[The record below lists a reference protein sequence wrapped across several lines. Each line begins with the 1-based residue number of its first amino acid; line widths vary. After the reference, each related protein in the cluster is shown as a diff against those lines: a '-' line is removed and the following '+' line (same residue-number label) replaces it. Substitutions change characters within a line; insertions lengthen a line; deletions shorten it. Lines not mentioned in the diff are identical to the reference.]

1 MTQFTQIVTSSIVN
15 NSVTAAILGNSGN
28 ELGWRNRIINGDM
41 RVDQRNSGAA
51 QTITAAAALAYTVDR
66 WYAWCTGANVTGQR
80 VAGTGAQQ
88 YNYQFTGAASVT
100 AINFAQRIEQNNSY
114 DLAGTTATLSVSLAN
129 SLLTTVTWTAYYA
142 STADTFGTIASP
154 TVTSIATGTFT
165 VTSTLTTYTTNIAI
179 PAAATTG
186 LQIVFSVGAQISGT
200 WTIGNAQLERGS
212 AATPFQRLNYGE
224 QLIQCQRYCPSYQ
237 GVGSSIV
244 ATGQAFST
252 TSAGVVMPLQVTPRV
267 LPTGVTV
274 ATPTGFAVL
283 NATGGAVTLTT
294 LVFGSGGYTS
304 VRMNATVASG
314 LAAGNACAFYEGNV
328 NCLLIFTGCEL

>member
-1 MTQFTQIVTSSIVN
+1 MTFTVDGTNGLTFPDTTVQ
-15 NSVTAAILGNSGN
+15 VTAGVPTF
-28 ELGWRNRIINGDM
+28 RNRLINGDM

-88 YNYQFTGAASVT
+88 NNYQFTGAASVT

-114 DLAGTTATLSVSLAN
+114 DLAGTTATLSVSLSN

-142 STADTFGTIASP
+142 NTADTFGTIAAP

-165 VTSTLTTYTTNIAI
+165 VTSTLTTYTASIAI

-186 LQIVFSVGAQISGT
+186 LQIVFSVGTQISGT
-200 WTIGNAQLERGS
+200 WVIGKAQLEIGS
-212 AATPFQRLNYGE
+212 AATPYERLDYGR
-224 QLIQCQRYCPSYQ
+224 QLAQCQRYCPSYQ
-237 GVGSSIV
+237 GVGASNIG
-244 ATGQAFST
+244 TGSVFNTGGAS
-252 TSAGVVMPLQVTPRV
+252 VVMPLQVTPRV
-267 LPTGVTV
+267 PPTGVTV
-274 ATPTGFAVL
+274 TYTTGFSVS
-283 NATGGAVTLTT
+283 NVSGGSIALTS
-294 LVFGSGGYTS
+294 LYISAGGYTG
-304 VRMNATVASG
+304 VRMNAVTAGG
-314 LAAGNACAFYEGNV
+314 LVAGNACAFYEGNI